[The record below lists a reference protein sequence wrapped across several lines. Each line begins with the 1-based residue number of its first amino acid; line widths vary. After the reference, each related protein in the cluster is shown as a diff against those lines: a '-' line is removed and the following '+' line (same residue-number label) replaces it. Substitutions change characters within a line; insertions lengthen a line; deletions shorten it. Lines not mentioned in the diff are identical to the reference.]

1 MKGHGLRAA
10 VSLGLCAAL
19 LTGCSLRLPQPDSAP
34 SVALDPLTGQEMV
47 WPGQRPAAVVIENAS
62 GSTTQ
67 WGIGSASVVLEA
79 LTEKDEPTS
88 LCLVYPSVGAM
99 PQAGPVAAGQ
109 DLYWRL
115 LAGQQ
120 VIPIQLGGGRFNQ
133 NYLDYY
139 SIRAVDALEAG
150 RNAFSCMDD
159 PWSNSPLWYT
169 SGEAVSGVLSS
180 LSISPSVSES
190 RVTSGVSSAA
200 ASSSAAADVLQ
211 LPPLLPQEA
220 EGRLPDATAHDAVNV
235 RVAFDAEDATGFV
248 YDEASGQYQMLR
260 ADGTPQLDA
269 NSNQAAAFDNLLILF
284 SGSALRDDG
293 RTFDYDLTMGGGVWL
308 NGGHLWNLTW
318 TQGSDSTVALYD
330 ADGKSLT
337 LSAGRSYLAL
347 VSSLTGQEL
356 QVTDGSGTSLLPAAP
371 SESAGS

>member
-19 LTGCSLRLPQPDSAP
+19 LTGCSLRLPQPDSVP

-47 WPGQRPAAVVIENAS
+47 WPGQRPAAVVIEIAS
-62 GSTTQ
+62 GNTTQ

-79 LTEKDEPTS
+79 LTENDEPTS

-99 PQAGPVAAGQ
+99 PQVGPVAAGQ

-120 VIPIQLGGGRFNQ
+120 AIPIQLGGGRFNQ

-150 RNAFSCMDD
+150 RNAFSCMDT
-159 PWSNSPLWYT
+159 WSNSPLWYT

-190 RVTSGVSSAA
+190 RVTSGVSSTAA
-200 ASSSAAADVLQ
+200 ASSSAADVLQ

-220 EGRLPDATAHDAVNV
+220 AGRLPDATAHDAVNV
-235 RVAFDAEDATGFV
+235 RVAFDAKNATGFV

-308 NGGHLWNLTW
+308 NGGHLWTLTW
-318 TQGSDSTVALYD
+318 TQGSDSTFALYD

>member
-19 LTGCSLRLPQPDSAP
+19 LTGCSLRLPQPDSVP

-62 GSTTQ
+62 GNTTQ

-79 LTEKDEPTS
+79 LTENDEPTS

-99 PQAGPVAAGQ
+99 PQVGPVAAGQ

-120 VIPIQLGGGRFNQ
+120 AIPIQLGGGRFNQ

-150 RNAFSCMDD
+150 RNAFSCMDT
-159 PWSNSPLWYT
+159 WSNSPLWYT

-190 RVTSGVSSAA
+190 RVTSGVSSTAA
-200 ASSSAAADVLQ
+200 ASSSAADVLQ

-220 EGRLPDATAHDAVNV
+220 AGRLPDATAHDAVNV
-235 RVAFDAEDATGFV
+235 RVAFDAKNATGFV

-308 NGGHLWNLTW
+308 NGGHLWTLTW
-318 TQGSDSTVALYD
+318 TQGSDSTFALYD

>member
-19 LTGCSLRLPQPDSAP
+19 LTGCSLRLPQPDSVP

-62 GSTTQ
+62 GNTTQ

-79 LTEKDEPTS
+79 LTENDEPTS

-99 PQAGPVAAGQ
+99 PQVGPVAAGQ

-120 VIPIQLGGGRFNQ
+120 AIPIQLGGGRFNQ

-150 RNAFSCMDD
+150 RNAFSCMDT
-159 PWSNSPLWYT
+159 WSNSPLWYT

-200 ASSSAAADVLQ
+200 AASSSAADVLQ

-220 EGRLPDATAHDAVNV
+220 GGRLPDATAHDAVNV
-235 RVAFDAEDATGFV
+235 RVAFDAKNATGFV

-260 ADGTPQLDA
+260 ADSTPQLDA

-308 NGGHLWNLTW
+308 NGGHLWTLTW
-318 TQGSDSTVALYD
+318 TQGSDSTFALYD

>member
-19 LTGCSLRLPQPDSAP
+19 LTGCSLRLPQPDSVP

-62 GSTTQ
+62 GNTTQ

-79 LTEKDEPTS
+79 LTENDEPTS

-99 PQAGPVAAGQ
+99 PQVGPVAAGQ

-120 VIPIQLGGGRFNQ
+120 AIPIQLGGGRFNQ

-150 RNAFSCMDD
+150 RNAFSCMDT
-159 PWSNSPLWYT
+159 WSNSPLWYT

-200 ASSSAAADVLQ
+200 AESSGAADVLQ
-211 LPPLLPQEA
+211 LPPLLLQEA

-235 RVAFDAEDATGFV
+235 RVAFDTKNATGFV
-248 YDEASGQYQMLR
+248 YDETSGQYQMLR

-308 NGGHLWNLTW
+308 NGGHLWTLTW
-318 TQGSDSTVALYD
+318 TQGSDSTFALYD

-356 QVTDGSGTSLLPAAP
+356 QVTDGSGTSLLPTAP

>member
-19 LTGCSLRLPQPDSAP
+19 LTGCSLRLPQPDSVP

-62 GSTTQ
+62 GNTTQ

-79 LTEKDEPTS
+79 LTENDEPTS

-99 PQAGPVAAGQ
+99 PQVGPVAAGQ

-120 VIPIQLGGGRFNQ
+120 AIPIQLGGGRFNQ

-150 RNAFSCMDD
+150 RNAFSCMDT
-159 PWSNSPLWYT
+159 WSNSPLWYT

-200 ASSSAAADVLQ
+200 AESSSAADVLQ

-220 EGRLPDATAHDAVNV
+220 AGRLPDATAHDAVNV
-235 RVAFDAEDATGFV
+235 RVAFDAKNATGFV

-308 NGGHLWNLTW
+308 NGGHLWTLTW
-318 TQGSDSTVALYD
+318 TQGSDSTFALYD
-330 ADGKSLT
+330 ADGKALT

>member
-62 GSTTQ
+62 GNTTQ

-79 LTEKDEPTS
+79 LTENDEPTS

-99 PQAGPVAAGQ
+99 PQVGPVAAGQ

-120 VIPIQLGGGRFNQ
+120 AIPIQLGGGRFNQ

-150 RNAFSCMDD
+150 RNAFSCMDT
-159 PWSNSPLWYT
+159 WSNSPLWYT

-200 ASSSAAADVLQ
+200 AASSGAADVLQ
-211 LPPLLPQEA
+211 LPPLLQQEA

-235 RVAFDAEDATGFV
+235 RVAFDAKNATGFV

-308 NGGHLWNLTW
+308 NGGHLWTLTW
-318 TQGSDSTVALYD
+318 TQGSDSTFALYD

>member
-19 LTGCSLRLPQPDSAP
+19 LTGCSLRLPQPDSVP

-62 GSTTQ
+62 GNTTQ

-79 LTEKDEPTS
+79 LTENDEPTS

-99 PQAGPVAAGQ
+99 PQVGPVAAGQ

-120 VIPIQLGGGRFNQ
+120 AIPIQLGGGRFNQ

-150 RNAFSCMDD
+150 RNAFSCMDT
-159 PWSNSPLWYT
+159 WSNSPLWYT

-200 ASSSAAADVLQ
+200 AESSSAVDVLQ

-235 RVAFDAEDATGFV
+235 RVAFDAKNATGFV

-308 NGGHLWNLTW
+308 NGGHLWTLTW
-318 TQGSDSTVALYD
+318 TQGSDSTFALYD
-330 ADGKSLT
+330 ADGKALT
-337 LSAGRSYLAL
+337 LLAGRSYLAL

-356 QVTDGSGTSLLPAAP
+356 QVTDGSGTSLLPT
-371 SESAGS
+371 SGSAGS